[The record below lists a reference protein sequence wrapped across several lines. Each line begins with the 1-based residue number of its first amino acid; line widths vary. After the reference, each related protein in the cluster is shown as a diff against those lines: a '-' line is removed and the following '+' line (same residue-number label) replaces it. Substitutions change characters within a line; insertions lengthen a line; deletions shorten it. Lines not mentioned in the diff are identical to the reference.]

1 MRKISSKIRFKIS
14 AQVSNYKARGL
25 GNHAKIARFLAQLN
39 LFSSWNTDSSL
50 SKNTLFVNMSN
61 ALQTSFEGF
70 HQMLANIARKSNA
83 RKLESK
89 IGSVNGEGVSN
100 LLRIYFGSFN
110 LQ

>member
-14 AQVSNYKARGL
+14 AQVSSYKARGL

-50 SKNTLFVNMSN
+50 SKNTLFVRRMHCRQVSKPFIRC
-61 ALQTSFEGF
+61 LP
-70 HQMLANIARKSNA
+70 NIARESNA

-89 IGSVNGEGVSN
+89 IGSVNGEGVSY
-100 LLRIYFGSFN
+100 LLSIYFGSFN